1 MRFVKTISWGFI
13 LLLLSLLMID
23 VCRGPVYIIPASIT
37 CTYIL
42 FNMYPW
48 LAKRMHQRKLTYE
61 DLAVIAEDELTRK
74 QYQFV
79 FTRCQQIGGS
89 LCAGG
94 LMAYALHQYHSY
106 TNIYETLGIL
116 GGLLSLYVRV
126 FNHIGAFCISCLY
139 KMKGQGDYFN
149 HDFQRHNQKNN
160 DILPSLPSPQ
170 NTEKCEEIL

>member
-79 FTRCQQIGGS
+79 FP
-89 LCAGG
+89 
-94 LMAYALHQYHSY
+94 
-106 TNIYETLGIL
+106 EIL
-116 GGLLSLYVRV
+116 LITKNLLS
-126 FNHIGAFCISCLY
+126 
-139 KMKGQGDYFN
+139 M
-149 HDFQRHNQKNN
+149 
-160 DILPSLPSPQ
+160 
-170 NTEKCEEIL
+170 

>member
-1 MRFVKTISWGFI
+1 MRFKKTILWSLI
-13 LLLLSLLMID
+13 LLLLSLLSID
-23 VCRGPVYIIPASIT
+23 VCRNAIYMIPASIT
-37 CTYIL
+37 CTYLL

-61 DLAVIAEDELTRK
+61 DLAVMADDELTRK

-126 FNHIGAFCISCLY
+126 FNHIGALCIACLY
-139 KMKGQGDYFN
+139 KMKHQGQYFPEIDERLS
-149 HDFQRHNQKNN
+149 HKNKQ
-160 DILPSLPSPQ
+160 ILPSLPSPQ
-170 NTEKCEEIL
+170 NTKSSDEIL